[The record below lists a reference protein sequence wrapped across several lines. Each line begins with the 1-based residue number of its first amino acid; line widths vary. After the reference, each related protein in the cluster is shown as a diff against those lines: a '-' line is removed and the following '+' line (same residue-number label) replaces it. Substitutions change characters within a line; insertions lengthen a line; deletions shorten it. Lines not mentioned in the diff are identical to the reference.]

1 MQSLLE
7 IADAA
12 YRGPMSARTR
22 NPGRDDADLTALAPT
37 SEESREVAL
46 RKAPLASLAG
56 TAFGALAAVARLA
69 RPKALHPKGV
79 VASATLSV
87 TGVGRTG
94 SSLLDVT
101 GRWPATIRFS
111 RAVGLPDAVPDIG
124 GMAIRIHAERPV
136 DILLAST
143 GTGPLSRY
151 VLTAGWRTTG
161 RTMTSMFPV
170 FIADRPVLFA
180 AIPGGDGGTWTLQHA
195 TPLGTWRTLGR
206 LMVDTWENDD
216 ENLHFDPVGHRLPG
230 SRYPRILRALRDPSY
245 PAPDNS

>member
-1 MQSLLE
+1 
-7 IADAA
+7 
-12 YRGPMSARTR
+12 MSRRTR
-22 NPGRDDADLTALAPT
+22 NAGRDDAAASSPAEPSSPRSSALVPT
-37 SEESREVAL
+37 TTESKEVAL
-46 RKAPLASLAG
+46 RSAPLSSLAG
-56 TAFGALAAVARLA
+56 SAFGAVAAVARLA

-79 VASATLSV
+79 IAEATLSV

-124 GMAIRIHAERPV
+124 GMAVRIHAERPV

-151 VLTAGWRTTG
+151 VLTTGWRTMG

-170 FIADRPVLFA
+170 LIAGRPLLLA
-180 AIPGGDGGTWTLQHA
+180 AIPTGDGGTWTLQHA
-195 TPLGTWRTLGR
+195 TPLGKWKTLGR
-206 LMVDTWENDD
+206 ITVDSWEDDD
-216 ENLHFDPVGHRLPG
+216 ENLHFDPIGNRLPG
-230 SRYPRILRALRDPSY
+230 SRYPNVLRALRDPSY
-245 PAPDNS
+245 PPADRGA